1 MLTSIRSLAAATIL
15 AGCALASAPAFAQ
28 EATDP
33 PADIVITGN
42 VALTTDYRFRGVSL
56 SGGDP
61 AVQGGITATHSSGFY
76 VGAWSSSIS
85 GGPVYGNQ
93 ELDLFAGVGGKLAEG
108 VNFDLGLLYYAYP
121 SGHTGHA
128 DYFEPYA
135 SISTTVGPAT
145 AKFGVAY
152 AWDQKSLGDDDNL
165 YLFTNIDFA
174 IPETPLTINTHLGYT
189 DGVLGPDIL
198 AGGTD
203 KSDFDW
209 SIGATAKVF
218 GPLSLSV
225 AYIGAGG
232 AKVDSLTDDTVVA
245 TLTASF

>member
-1 MLTSIRSLAAATIL
+1 MLTSVRSLMAATVL
-15 AGCALASAPAFAQ
+15 AGSALVSAPAFADDT
-28 EATDP
+28 AP
-33 PADIVITGN
+33 PSDITVTGN

-61 AVQGGITATHSSGFY
+61 AIQGGITVSHASGFY
-76 VGAWSSSIS
+76 VGTWSSSIS

-93 ELDLFAGVGGKLAEG
+93 ELDVFGGWTGEVTSGLSLDA
-108 VNFDLGLLYYAYP
+108 GLLYYAYP

-135 SISTTVGPAT
+135 SLITSIGPAT
-145 AKFGVAY
+145 AKVGVAY

-165 YLFTNIDFA
+165 YVFTNIDFG
-174 IPETPLTINTHLGYT
+174 IPDTPVTINTHLGYT

-203 KSDFDW
+203 KSGLDW
-209 SIGATAKVF
+209 LVGATVKF
-218 GPLSLSV
+218 YGPLSLGVSYV
-225 AYIGAGG
+225 GVEGS
-232 AKVDSLTDDTVVA
+232 KVDSLTDNAIVA